1 MRVIICKCRRGNARV
16 MMTTTS
22 YLFALFIYW
31 LAAGV
36 GCRLLFVMAFRHLSP
51 MWSGA
56 TTGLVAGLLLA
67 PSYAATEANTLAPAL
82 ITGVFN
88 LLFAGGFEAASGP
101 FLMLAFGAVMG
112 LIVGVMT
119 VRLSTSRPSQQ

>member
-1 MRVIICKCRRGNARV
+1 

-22 YLFALFIYW
+22 YLFALIIYW
-31 LAAGV
+31 LAACV
-36 GCRLLFVMAFRHLSP
+36 GCRLP

-56 TTGLVAGLLLA
+56 TTGLVAGLLLV
-67 PSYAATEANTLAPAL
+67 PSNAAADATTLAPAL

-88 LLFAGGFEAASGP
+88 LLFAGGMEAAVGA
-101 FLMLAFGAVMG
+101 FLMLSFGAVVG
-112 LIVGVMT
+112 VIVGIIT

>member
-1 MRVIICKCRRGNARV
+1 

-31 LAAGV
+31 LASGV
-36 GCRLLFVMAFRHLSP
+36 GCRLLYAMVFRHLSP

-56 TTGLVAGLLLA
+56 TTGLVAGLLLV
-67 PSYAATEANTLAPAL
+67 PSYAAADANTLAPAL

-88 LLFAGGFEAASGP
+88 LLFAGGMGTATGP
-101 FLMLAFGAVMG
+101 CLMLFLGGV
-112 LIVGVMT
+112 VGVIAGIIT
-119 VRLSTSRPSQQ
+119 VRLSTSRPSQR

>member
-1 MRVIICKCRRGNARV
+1 

-36 GCRLLFVMAFRHLSP
+36 GCRLFYVMVFRRLSR

-56 TTGLVAGLLLA
+56 ATGLVAGLLLA
-67 PSYAATEANTLAPAL
+67 PSYAAADANTLAPAL

-88 LLFAGGFEAASGP
+88 LLFAGGLEAALGA
-101 FLMLAFGAVMG
+101 FLMLSLGA
-112 LIVGVMT
+112 LVGVIAGIIT

>member
-1 MRVIICKCRRGNARV
+1 

-22 YLFALFIYW
+22 YLFALVIYW

-36 GCRLLFVMAFRHLSP
+36 GCRLLYVTVFRHLSP

-56 TTGLVAGLLLA
+56 TTGLVAGLLLV
-67 PSYAATEANTLAPAL
+67 PSYAAADANTLAPAL

-88 LLFAGGFEAASGP
+88 LLFAGGMEVAVGA
-101 FLMLAFGAVMG
+101 FLMLSLGAVVG
-112 LIVGVMT
+112 VIVGIVT
-119 VRLSTSRPSQQ
+119 IRLSTSRPSQQ

>member
-1 MRVIICKCRRGNARV
+1 

-22 YLFALFIYW
+22 YLFALIIYW

-36 GCRLLFVMAFRHLSP
+36 GCRMLYVMAFRHLPP

-56 TTGLVAGLLLA
+56 ITGLVVGLLLV
-67 PSYAATEANTLAPAL
+67 PSYAAPDASTLAPAL

-88 LLFAGGFEAASGP
+88 LLFSGSMEAALRPLLLLS
-101 FLMLAFGAVMG
+101 LGAVVG
-112 LIVGVMT
+112 AIVGIIT
-119 VRLSTSRPSQQ
+119 LRLSTSRPSQH

>member
-1 MRVIICKCRRGNARV
+1 

-36 GCRLLFVMAFRHLSP
+36 GCRLLYVMVFRHLSP

-56 TTGLVAGLLLA
+56 TTGLVTGLLLV
-67 PSYAATEANTLAPAL
+67 PSYAAADATTLAPAL

-88 LLFAGGFEAASGP
+88 LLFAGGMESAVGA
-101 FLMLAFGAVMG
+101 FLMLSLGAV
-112 LIVGVMT
+112 VGSLWASSPYDCPRH
-119 VRLSTSRPSQQ
+119 VRASSRSANRQNQ

>member
-1 MRVIICKCRRGNARV
+1 

-36 GCRLLFVMAFRHLSP
+36 GCRLLYVMFFRHLSP
-51 MWSGA
+51 TWSGA
-56 TTGLVAGLLLA
+56 TTGLVAGLLLV
-67 PSYAATEANTLAPAL
+67 PSYAAADANTLAPAL

-88 LLFAGGFEAASGP
+88 LLFAGGMEAALGA
-101 FLMLAFGAVMG
+101 FLMLSLGGVVG
-112 LIVGVMT
+112 VIVGIIT
-119 VRLSTSRPSQQ
+119 ARLSTSRPSQQ

>member
-1 MRVIICKCRRGNARV
+1 

-36 GCRLLFVMAFRHLSP
+36 GCRLLYMIVFRHLSP

-56 TTGLVAGLLLA
+56 TTGLVAGLLLV
-67 PSYAATEANTLAPAL
+67 PSYAAADATTLAPAL

-88 LLFAGGFEAASGP
+88 LLFAGGMEAAVGA
-101 FLMLAFGAVMG
+101 FLMLSLGAVVG
-112 LIVGVMT
+112 VIVGIIT

>member
-1 MRVIICKCRRGNARV
+1 

-36 GCRLLFVMAFRHLSP
+36 GCRLLSVMVVRRLWP
-51 MWSGA
+51 RWSGA
-56 TTGLVAGLLLA
+56 APGLVAGLLLA
-67 PSYAATEANTLAPAL
+67 PSYAAADANTLAPAL

-88 LLFAGGFEAASGP
+88 LLFAGGMEAAVGA
-101 FLMLAFGAVMG
+101 FLMLSLGAVVG
-112 LIVGVMT
+112 VIVGIIT
-119 VRLSTSRPSQQ
+119 ARLSTSRPSN